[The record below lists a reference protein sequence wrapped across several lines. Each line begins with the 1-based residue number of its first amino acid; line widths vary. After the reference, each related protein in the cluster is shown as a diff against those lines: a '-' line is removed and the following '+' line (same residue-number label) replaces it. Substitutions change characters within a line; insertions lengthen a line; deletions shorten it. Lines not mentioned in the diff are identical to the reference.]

1 MIIHSRKR
9 ASVGNA
15 TKVVEPEVEKINI
28 EEEKPIKITK
38 RKPKKVFEELDF
50 ELDSQE

>member
-1 MIIHSRKR
+1 MIIHSRKK

-15 TKVVEPEVEKINI
+15 TKVVEPEVENINI

-38 RKPKKVFEELDF
+38 RKSKKVFEELDF
-50 ELDSQE
+50 ELGSQE

>member
-1 MIIHSRKR
+1 MIIHSRKK

-15 TKVVEPEVEKINI
+15 TKVVEPEVEKNDI

-38 RKPKKVFEELDF
+38 RKSKKVFEELDF
-50 ELDSQE
+50 ELGSQE